1 MIAVILAMISVVK
14 VTITSLINLADLNA
28 VTASN
33 TISTVIK
40 SIATTSKISEEINDK
55 TFIKFSRA
63 VKFTLLYLFCITL
76 LLILFPNSPKPVKHT
91 NLPVKIKTKIY

>member
-14 VTITSLINLADLNA
+14 VTVTSLINLADLNA

-33 TISTVIK
+33 TISSV
-40 SIATTSKISEEINDK
+40 IATTSKISEEINDK
-55 TFIKFSRA
+55 TFIEFSRA